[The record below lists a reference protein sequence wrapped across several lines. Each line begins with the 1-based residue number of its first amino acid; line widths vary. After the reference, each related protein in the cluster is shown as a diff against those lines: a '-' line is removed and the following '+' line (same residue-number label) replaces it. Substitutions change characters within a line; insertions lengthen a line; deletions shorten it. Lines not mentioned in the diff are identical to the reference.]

1 MATLYQSNTNDGR
14 ASNYAILS
22 WVDTRI
28 MTTSGQ
34 SSSTNTVEMNLTQRF
49 SGRGA
54 IVTGITRIFFEFDTS
69 GISVAPTA
77 GNLKIYGAYSR
88 TDSDVILVRSTQ
100 SGAVVAADFDA
111 LYNASTELAAS
122 DGANGG
128 TLDGISGLKYSSVV
142 SSWTTSGYNDFPLT
156 ADALSDMASLDAF
169 ACCIMNYDYDFL
181 DIAPSLPTIV
191 GAGVTMS
198 DYTSTSRDPYIDY
211 TPGTAAAV
219 TDNATF
225 FGANF

>member
-1 MATLYQSNTNDGR
+1 MPTTITQPNTNDGR
-14 ASNYAILS
+14 AGSYFTRS

-28 MTTSGQ
+28 QTTSDY
-34 SSSTNTVEMNLTQRF
+34 SNSVATIEMGLCQHF

-54 IVTGITRIFFEFDTS
+54 IVTAINRFFLEFDTS
-69 GISVAPTA
+69 GISVAPTV
-77 GNLKIYGAYSR
+77 GNLQVYGAYSR

-122 DGANGG
+122 DGAEGG

-142 SSWTTSGYNDFPLT
+142 TSWTTSTWNTFPLT
-156 ADALSDMASLDAF
+156 ADALSDMASLSTF
-169 ACCIMNYDYDFL
+169 TCCIMNHSYDFR
-181 DIAPSLPTIV
+181 DIAPPLDTTV
-191 GAGVTMS
+191 GAGFRTANHSAYNPQIV
-198 DYTSTSRDPYIDY
+198 YTA
-211 TPGTAAAV
+211 GTAAV

>member
-14 ASNYAILS
+14 ASNYAIQS

-34 SSSTNTVEMNLTQRF
+34 SSSTNTTEMNLTQHV

-54 IVTGITRIFFEFDTS
+54 IVTSIARIFFEFDTS

-88 TDSDVILVRSTQ
+88 TDSDLILVRSTQ

-111 LYNASTELAAS
+111 IYNASTELAAS

-156 ADALSDMASLDAF
+156 ADALSDMASLSTF
-169 ACCIMNYDYDFL
+169 ACCIMNWSYDFR
-181 DIAPSLPTIV
+181 DIAPSLGTTV

-198 DYTSTSRDPYIDY
+198 NYTGTSRDPYIDY
-211 TPGTAAAV
+211 TPGTAAVA
-219 TDNATF
+219 DNATF